1 MSNIVVVLAGDRNF
15 KPYVEQGK
23 RRTEALGYPVDIY
36 DLGGLGFGTPFVGKV
51 SDEPNAKIPCKPR
64 IILEALKKVND
75 GDYVVWLDADALIQQ
90 RIDEIKEDYDI
101 AVTVRAPK
109 AVEHSLPI
117 NAGIVFVRKTKS
129 AIKFVNDWMTL
140 SEQGVSD
147 QPPLNKLCA
156 VSSKDRDT
164 TVNRNGTMIKV
175 YTCEVYNN
183 FYKQGKII
191 NGVNPASV
199 KIVHY
204 KTKLRHLYPL
214 EKS

>member
-1 MSNIVVVLAGDRNF
+1 MNKIVVVLAGDKNF

-23 RRTEALGYPVDIY
+23 RKTESLGYQVDVY
-36 DLGGLGFGTPFVGKV
+36 DLGGLGFGTPFVGRV

-75 GDYVVWLDADALIQQ
+75 GDYVVWLDADALIQA
-90 RIDEIKEDYDI
+90 RIDEIKIDYDV

-109 AVEHSLPI
+109 KVEHSLPI
-117 NAGIVFVRKTKS
+117 NAGIVFVRNTP
-129 AIKFVNDWMTL
+129 AALKFVNSWMVL
-140 SEQGVSD
+140 SEQGTSD
-147 QPPLNKLCA
+147 QPPLNQLCS
-156 VSSKDRDT
+156 VTSKDRDQ
-164 TVNRNGTMIKV
+164 TVLRDNVKIKV
-175 YTCEVYNN
+175 YKCEVYNN

-191 NGVNPASV
+191 NGVNPSNV

-214 EKS
+214 ESL